1 MGLSVVFQVFLDGI
15 AIKRQPL
22 SHKRKQLF
30 VSLFLPL
37 TERLTFITFPFTCL
51 PGLPQWLSGQESAC
65 SAEDAGDTSSIPGSG
80 RSSGGA
86 CGNPL
91 QYSCLENPMHRKTW
105 WATVHKV
112 TKSWIQRKWLSR
124 HALLLLGYELLE
136 SKAGL
141 YVFTK
146 HTVTVGLLL
155 AYSRSPTSIYEL
167 NHRQNVLKIT
177 GPLFRV
183 TEMETMPTLLSCSEY
198 FTSS

>member
-1 MGLSVVFQVFLDGI
+1 MKAHRESKGYMGLSVVFQVFLDGI
-15 AIKRQPL
+15 AIKGQPL

-51 PGLPQWLSGQESAC
+51 PGLAQWLSGQESAC

-80 RSSGGA
+80 RSSAGA

-112 TKSWIQRKWLSR
+112 FPMHRKTWWATVHKVTKSWIQRK
-124 HALLLLGYELLE
+124 
-136 SKAGL
+136 
-141 YVFTK
+141 
-146 HTVTVGLLL
+146 
-155 AYSRSPTSIYEL
+155 
-167 NHRQNVLKIT
+167 
-177 GPLFRV
+177 
-183 TEMETMPTLLSCSEY
+183 
-198 FTSS
+198 